1 MTTGTQFKQVDM
13 FYTHDQFD
21 AVFIGEGGGVDM
33 DFAPNEIKYCY
44 KFINFGEKC
53 SFLSKMFGMLRYD
66 PTRITEPVML
76 L

>member
-1 MTTGTQFKQVDM
+1 MTIGTQFKQVDM

-21 AVFIGEGGGVDM
+21 AVFIGEGVDL

>member
-33 DFAPNEIKYCY
+33 DFAQNEIKYCY
-44 KFINFGEKC
+44 KFINFG
-53 SFLSKMFGMLRYD
+53 
-66 PTRITEPVML
+66 
-76 L
+76 